1 MLSYRTF
8 SPENRANRPQPAR
21 WTGDERG
28 KKAFTLIEL
37 LTVIL
42 IMGILMSMIIGI
54 AVVVGQKNLEARA
67 LADIENIRNALNE
80 HQLDYGKFPAST
92 LADDT
97 WTNDISD
104 YMALE
109 GFNYIDP
116 WDNAYLYETPA
127 SASSPRSYTLYSL
140 GRDGEEGTEEKN
152 ADNIVAGR

>member
-1 MLSYRTF
+1 MSYRTF
-8 SPENRANRPQPAR
+8 SPENRANRPQPTR
-21 WTGDERG
+21 WTGDKQG

-80 HQLDYGKFPAST
+80 HQLDYGKFPDST
-92 LADDT
+92 LADET
-97 WTNDISD
+97 WTNDING
-104 YMALE
+104 YMIIE
-109 GFNYIDP
+109 DFDYIDP
-116 WDNAYLYETPA
+116 WGNMYRYETPTGET
-127 SASSPRSYTLYSL
+127 SPRRYTLYSL
-140 GRDGEEGTEEKN
+140 GRDGEEGSEEEN

>member
-1 MLSYRTF
+1 MSYRTF

-54 AVVVGQKNLEARA
+54 AVVVSQKNLEARA

-80 HQLDYGKFPAST
+80 HQLDYGKFPEST

-97 WTNDISD
+97 CPT
-104 YMALE
+104 
-109 GFNYIDP
+109 
-116 WDNAYLYETPA
+116 
-127 SASSPRSYTLYSL
+127 
-140 GRDGEEGTEEKN
+140 
-152 ADNIVAGR
+152 NIVCFLGVELG